1 MKRLLRRLFWDEDGP
16 TAVEY
21 AVMLALIV
29 GMCVAGITLFGQQTN
44 ASFED
49 STTKINAAMAGG
61 GGS

>member
-1 MKRLLRRLFWDEDGP
+1 MTRLWLRLILDDDGP

-29 GMCVAGITLFGQQTN
+29 GMALIGITAFGLQTN
-44 ASFED
+44 GTFED
-49 STTKINAAMAGG
+49 SGTKLQSYMN